1 MTREEILDR
10 LRKMKQLADRGVGGE
25 RENAE
30 RLLAEIAA
38 QYGIN
43 LADLEGERLEYFS
56 VTLKESWKRKMLS
69 QLCALKRQ
77 ELKRDG
83 VSLANYRMAMWTT
96 TKKKSYSVSNCTK
109 AEWLELMAKLEVL
122 SRAYKRQL
130 DDFYEAF
137 LMANDLLVE
146 PDDDKQQKE
155 PSREER
161 SRLFR
166 AVQMSMGIEK
176 SQLNKQL
183 TFG

>member
-1 MTREEILDR
+1 
-10 LRKMKQLADRGVGGE
+10 MKLLADRGVGGE

-43 LADLEGERLEYFS
+43 LADLEGERLEDFY
-56 VTLKESWKRKMLS
+56 VTLKESWKHKMLS

-77 ELKRDG
+77 ELKREG
-83 VSLANYRMAMWTT
+83 VSLEGDRMSTWECRGENI
-96 TKKKSYSVSNCTK
+96 YSVSSCTK

-137 LMANDLLVE
+137 LMANNLLLE
-146 PDDDKQQKE
+146 PDDDKEQKE
-155 PSREER
+155 LSREER

-166 AVQMSMGIEK
+166 VAQMSMGIEK

>member
-38 QYGIN
+38 QYGID
-43 LADLEGERLEYFS
+43 LAALEEERLDYFFI
-56 VTLKESWKRKMLS
+56 TLRESWEYKMLS
-69 QLCALKRQ
+69 QLIALKHE

-83 VSLANYRMAMWTT
+83 VSLAYDRMTVWSKKGSCNYLV
-96 TKKKSYSVSNCTK
+96 KNCTK

-137 LMANDLLVE
+137 LMANNLLLE
-146 PDDDKQQKE
+146 PDDDEEQQE
-155 PSREER
+155 LSREER

-166 AVQMSMGIEK
+166 VAQMSRGIEK

>member
-38 QYGIN
+38 QYGID
-43 LADLEGERLEYFS
+43 LAALEEERLEDFY
-56 VTLKESWKRKMLS
+56 VTLKEPWKHKMLC

-77 ELKRDG
+77 ELKREG
-83 VSLANYRMAMWTT
+83 VSLEGHRMSSW
-96 TKKKSYSVSNCTK
+96 KCYGKYQYSVSNCTK

-155 PSREER
+155 LSREER

-166 AVQMSMGIEK
+166 VAQMSMGIEK

>member
-38 QYGIN
+38 QYGID
-43 LADLEGERLEYFS
+43 LATLEEEKLEDFY

-77 ELKRDG
+77 ELKREG
-83 VSLANYRMAMWTT
+83 VSLENYRMTMWRCN
-96 TKKKSYSVSNCTK
+96 KPNLYSVSNCTK

-130 DDFYEAF
+130 DDFYKAF
-137 LMANDLLVE
+137 LMANNLLIE
-146 PDDDKQQKE
+146 PDDDKEQQKL
-155 PSREER
+155 SREER

-166 AVQMSMGIEK
+166 VAQMSMGIEK